1 MDLAEKIENFV
12 WGMEV
17 GFRTVIALLFIVAM
31 TCPELVGKYKAQ
43 MDNAYDKHRFYSE
56 TSMIT
61 LDRN

>member
-1 MDLAEKIENFV
+1 MDLVEKIEHFV
-12 WGMEV
+12 WGLDA
-17 GFRTVIALLFIVAM
+17 GFRTIIAILFIVAV

-43 MDNAYDKHRFYSE
+43 MDNSYDKHRFYSE